1 MGGGWGL
8 PRLVGWGR
16 FRGMEAE
23 QGDELVPPTV
33 GADTNV
39 PGAASPGHQPAA
51 ASAASIASRHTGAPA
66 LGLFRTLSS
75 TAGGAAAGAA
85 ASCSKGKRH
94 QQRGEFKGAKITV
107 GADFQCVIPVDHAEK
122 NAAEEEPRGGT
133 VCWCPAQVDRT
144 SCDVGGFL
152 AAAKLAQPS
161 LHTDVLLGT
170 LHSHGYSAAN
180 ALRSLQRPDFLAG
193 LPQPVLDTQSLD
205 GWAADEKREFTAAV
219 FAHGKDFAKLHRR
232 LSSKTVPQLILYYYL
247 RWKGTS
253 DFFKWREQA
262 DGSQDDVCA
271 VCEEGGGLLC
281 CAGCPQSFHF
291 ACCTPRLS
299 VLSLT
304 GGNWYCSKCTAAH
317 RRWSYEPPS
326 NARGRHDFSQ
336 RAQFRLMHDVKMMP
350 VQGYKSLS
358 CNPRCKHCAV
368 ATSGGARERRSGRHA
383 AVAGLNVFRGA
394 GLHVCQSNLA
404 SQRASKATAEGDGT
418 GASEADVD
426 KKGAKRRRQESSP
439 PPSRAKPRLQQPS
452 PAASGCSAAGGG
464 LGLAAAAASPVRSNA

>member
-1 MGGGWGL
+1 
-8 PRLVGWGR
+8 
-16 FRGMEAE
+16 MEAE
-23 QGDELVPPTV
+23 QGDEMVPPTV

-75 TAGGAAAGAA
+75 TAAGAA

-107 GADFQCVIPVDHAEK
+107 GAEFQCVIPVDHAE
-122 NAAEEEPRGGT
+122 NTAAEEEPRGGT

-144 SCDVGGFL
+144 SCDVFL

-180 ALRSLQRPDFLAG
+180 ALRSLQRPDFLPG

-383 AVAGLNVFRGA
+383 AVAGLNVFRGT

-418 GASEADVD
+418 GASEAEVH

-439 PPSRAKPRLQQPS
+439 PPSRAKPRQQPS
-452 PAASGCSAAGGG
+452 PAASGFSAAGGG